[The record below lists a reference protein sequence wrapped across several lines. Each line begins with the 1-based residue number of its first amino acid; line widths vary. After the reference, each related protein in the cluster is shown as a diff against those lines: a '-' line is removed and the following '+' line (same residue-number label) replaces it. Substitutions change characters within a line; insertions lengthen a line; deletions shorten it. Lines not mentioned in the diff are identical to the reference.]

1 MKLKLLIATCLMG
14 MVVFAESSKPNILF
28 IFADDLCYETIGAYG
43 LLDIDTPHLDRLV
56 EDGVSFTH
64 AYNMGAWSGA
74 VCQASRSMLNSGRF
88 LWSARRADF
97 KQMVDDR
104 QMWSQ
109 RLGDAG
115 YRTYISGKWHVSTS
129 PEKIFE
135 VAKHVRGGMPDQ
147 TPAGYNRPKDEADY
161 EAGWKPWDT
170 KNGGFWEGGKHWS
183 EVLADD
189 SIEFL
194 TQAAEDDQPFFM
206 YLAFNAAHDPR
217 QAPKAY
223 VDRYPLERIQV
234 PENMLPEY
242 PYAEEACGK
251 ELRDERLAPY
261 PRTAYSVKVNR
272 QEYFALITHM
282 DEQIGKIFQT
292 LEKTGLDKNTY
303 IVFTADHG
311 LAVGHHGFIG
321 KQNMYEHSMS
331 PPFLVA
337 GPGIEAGS
345 TIDTPIY
352 LQDIMPTTLDWAG
365 AGTEGIDFQSL
376 EPLIRGT
383 AKEQYDAIYGAYIG
397 SQRMV
402 IQDGWKLIVYPN
414 IGVKRLYNLNK
425 DPQEMLDLAG
435 NPEFSARLRQLSAA
449 LEKEMD
455 RMDDPMTSIA
465 AADFSSVEK
474 KEKE

>member
-1 MKLKLLIATCLMG
+1 MKLKLLLAACLMSL
-14 MVVFAESSKPNILF
+14 VVFAESSKPNILF

-56 EDGVSFTH
+56 QNGVSFTH
-64 AYNMGAWSGA
+64 AYNMGAWNGA

-88 LWSARRADF
+88 LWRARRADF

-109 RLGDAG
+109 RLNDAG

-135 VAKHVRGGMPDQ
+135 VARHIRGGMPDQ

-194 TQAAEDDQPFFM
+194 TQAAGDDRPFFM

-217 QAPKAY
+217 QAPKEY
-223 VDRYPLERIQV
+223 IDRYPLERIQV

-272 QEYFALITHM
+272 QEYFALISHM

-292 LEKTGLDKNTY
+292 LEKNGLDKNTY

-337 GPGIEAGS
+337 GPGIDAGS

-352 LQDIMPTTLDWAG
+352 LQDIMPTVLDWAG
-365 AGTEGIDFQSL
+365 ADTDGVDFQSL
-376 EPLIRGT
+376 EPMLLGET
-383 AKEQYDAIYGAYIG
+383 KEHYDAIYGAYIG

-402 IQDGWKLIVYPN
+402 IKDGWKLIVYPN
-414 IGVKRLYNLNK
+414 IGVKRLYNLHKNH
-425 DPQEMLDLAG
+425 QEMLDLAG
-435 NPEFSARLRQLSAA
+435 NPEFSARLIQLSAA
-449 LEKEMD
+449 LEEEMD

-465 AADFSSVEK
+465 AADFSLRETL
-474 KEKE
+474 